1 MFTQSYSL
9 LKAYFARWRAERE
22 RNVLSSMPRSLKEE
36 IYLVTRKNLHVSRKR
51 AEWSVKNI
59 LGSPKL
65 LTWQQKHLDAVLL
78 QVGLIGPFLA
88 VRQPSSA
95 RFALSG
101 EIAESVQRMAAVS
114 STGTGR
120 ARPR

>member
-1 MFTQSYSL
+1 MVGQKY
-9 LKAYFARWRAERE
+9 
-22 RNVLSSMPRSLKEE
+22 PRISKTAHLAK
-36 IYLVTRKNLHVSRKR
+36 
-51 AEWSVKNI
+51 
-59 LGSPKL
+59 
-65 LTWQQKHLDAVLL
+65 KHLDAVLL

-88 VRQPSSA
+88 VHEPSSA